1 MLTRRAC
8 LLGVSLCKPCICY
21 QLQLLKPSNK
31 NAKLFIDVTAGA
43 DEGEAAAAAA
53 ALTSAA
59 NVAAGMTKELIASL
73 PLDEVK
79 KRTILQQQ
87 VLL

>member
-1 MLTRRAC
+1 MSSRAY
-8 LLGVSLCKPCICY
+8 LHDVSLCKPCICY
-21 QLQLLKPSNK
+21 QIQLLKPSNK
-31 NAKLFIDVTAGA
+31 SAKLFIDVTTGA

-53 ALTSAA
+53 AMTSAA
-59 NVAAGMTKELIASL
+59 SVAAGMTKELIASL

-87 VLL
+87 VQ

>member
-1 MLTRRAC
+1 MPSRAY
-8 LLGVSLCKPCICY
+8 LHHVSLCNPCIYY
-21 QLQLLKPSNK
+21 QIQLLKPSNK
-31 NAKLFIDVTAGA
+31 SAKLFIDVTAGA
-43 DEGEAAAAAA
+43 DETEAAAA

-87 VLL
+87 VP